1 MTRSPKKSP
10 DSQPIAVV
18 GMALKVPG
26 ASTPADLW
34 KNLINRRDCLTR
46 PTRSEL
52 RRSGLSRHQI
62 ANPDFVRSFPWLDHV
77 DRFDAS
83 FFDMPSFEAERT
95 DPTHRLFLEC
105 TWEALE
111 RACIVP
117 GDNGVRTSVFG
128 GVESGYIRT
137 IEPDS
142 VEAEDGQLTVDDPSV
157 LIPIRLGNALDFP
170 CVRVS
175 HKLNLQ
181 GPSFTVM
188 AACAT
193 SLIAIHLS
201 VKALRNGECDIAI
214 AGGASIT
221 SPQVCGYMGSIEGML
236 SPTGVVRPFS
246 ADADGTVFGS
256 GVGTI
261 VLRPLEDALAA
272 GNPIIAVIRG
282 SGVSND
288 GSPPGKESFIA
299 PSPAGQR
306 SAVERA
312 LTDSGIDGGSIGYL
326 EAHGTATLLGD
337 PVEISTISDVY
348 QGTTSRSNSCALGS
362 VKANVGHLRT
372 AAGVISTIKACMALQ
387 HRVLPP
393 LANYRQPNPK
403 IDLAAT
409 PFFIN
414 TEAMSWKSQESPRR
428 AAVSSFGFG
437 GTNAHVILEEY
448 RQEPQKPTE
457 RTDKLFL
464 FSAKTPATL
473 QRRVSDTASFLAR
486 SPETSGDAVART
498 LIHGRKNM
506 EHRVCYNLDKSL
518 DDLSTF
524 NQHEPIAK
532 AVAKNSDRS
541 VVFLFPGQGSQYPG
555 MGAELYHQ
563 QSGYR
568 ETIDQCAELLL
579 PELGYDIRTILH
591 PNLTDDANGCAD
603 KLQQTANAQPAL
615 FVVEYALASLFM
627 QSGVKPSVLL
637 GHSIGEIVAACIA
650 NVFSLPDALK
660 LVAHRAKLMQACKPG
675 SMLAVMSPPEK
686 IESELPDGLDIA
698 ALNAPGVSIV
708 AGPTE
713 LTSSFADR
721 ISEKGVGTRALHT
734 SHAFHSW
741 MMDPALPDFRE
752 LLTSIELH
760 APEIP
765 LISNSS
771 GKPLK
776 DEEARDP
783 LYWSDHVRH
792 TVLFSASANHLL
804 AQGDAVYLEVGPGR
818 TLTDLI
824 RQHDADQCLVT
835 SLDNH
840 RKVKTL
846 PTDSVTRAIAN
857 LWCHGASI
865 TWPKDKPAP
874 PMVELPT
881 YSFDRR
887 RHWLNRGE
895 SETSES
901 QQPVYYERNTYRLD
915 AEAAEQ
921 ETLKRSW
928 LILKDEFGLGDAV
941 RHRIKSNSDHVLE
954 VSPGA
959 EFVKVNENSYQ
970 VRPDCREDFEQI
982 LADLQ
987 SRTDNPNIG
996 ILHLWSVTGK
1006 AGPHN
1011 STDAFQTSIKT
1022 GFHTLTALCQAI
1034 TSRGGYN
1041 LVKTI
1046 VAADGLRQLDSES
1059 VPIYAEKGNLQGPV
1073 INVPYEG
1080 LGIALRLADI
1090 GEFQSNQI
1098 PGWLVDAIERECR
1111 TVPYSGVIA
1120 LRSHGS
1126 YQEELYKIDE
1136 PATGNL
1142 RLQVNSTV
1150 LITGGTG
1157 ALGLEFAKHLFDHY
1171 RVNLAL
1177 TARWTPPPRSQWKHH
1192 VAIGDKIGKAIKQ
1205 IMALESRGA
1214 KVSIVPTDVSDLE
1227 SLETAIQNVEN
1238 EMGPIST
1245 VIHCAASN
1253 IREMLVSTD
1262 KATAER
1268 IFRAKVHG
1276 AFNLEQVF
1284 SERNLENMIFLSS
1297 YSSLRATKGQS
1308 VYSSSNEVLNMLA
1321 SPKNQQDDG
1330 INRCA
1335 IGFGAVE
1342 EVGMAAN
1349 FVDAD
1354 QQESLANAKTGTT
1367 TGDLDKSF
1375 ALDHPLIK
1383 TGQSYNDNTR
1393 VYRGLIKAEGSWVLE
1408 HSVKGTALLP
1418 AVAFIECVQA
1428 ALIDHVGDSAARVLT
1443 DIAFLRPL
1451 FVKGSDSQLEIEF
1464 KSVNDDQIFEVR
1476 SKSLDEK
1483 AEWTVHVQGVISD
1496 SLASQDIPA
1505 RLSPPTDL
1513 PPVSHNSQDSPFI
1526 TYGERWDWKCLQGSR
1541 KNEDS
1546 CWRKFRLPQKFAG
1559 DLADFRLHPAMLD
1572 RGFSDPFGI
1581 DGPNSIPFSVS
1592 SLRIYRDLP
1601 QEFFVFTKHIP
1612 TANSGST
1619 NMCFVD
1625 DQGNVLLELDGFI
1638 RRPVSDDFSE
1648 PIAKEKDST
1657 FTADGLLPPNHR
1669 IIIREQGDLDSFD
1682 TEPFEPR
1689 LPNPGE
1695 VQIDI
1700 VAAGLNFRN
1709 LLETLNMVSINQP
1722 TNSSGMGIECSG
1734 IVTAVGAGQ
1743 TDLQPGD
1750 PVIAMGS
1757 NAFSTSMTTSAEFVA
1772 PLPST
1777 ISLEEGAGIPI
1788 VFLTAEYA
1796 LNQLAKLKAGE
1807 RILIHA
1813 AAGGVGLAAI
1823 QIAKNIGAEVFA
1835 TVGSAAKRKFLEK
1848 LDITHIMNSRDL
1860 DFVEEIG
1867 DLTEGEGI
1875 DVVLNSLAAEF
1886 IPANFEVLRYGGRFI
1901 EIGKR
1906 DIQANTMI
1914 GLQPFSK
1921 NLSYFAFD
1929 LGLMM
1934 KERDPLIPRMLDS
1947 LMWQLE
1953 KGRLSPPPTT
1963 VIPAKDISEGFQRMA
1978 RAEHVGKNVFKLQTA
1993 SDLWLRNQHRFSE
2006 RYTNLSTIDACLRTL
2021 DVALRKNRQT
2031 DCILALNTPLDER
2044 SVRIDKISESTRGR
2058 PSLEIEYVAPRN
2070 QTEEQL
2076 VKIIEKSLDISPVGI
2091 DDDFFELGGDSI
2103 TAIQTQHS
2111 IKNSLQYNVPMTV
2124 LFEYP
2129 TVAKL
2134 AELIGTPQCD
2144 ASTNRR

>member
-1 MTRSPKKSP
+1 MPQRPKKSP
-10 DSQPIAVV
+10 DSQPIAIV

-34 KNLINRRDCLTR
+34 QNLINRRDCLTR
-46 PTRSEL
+46 PTGSEL
-52 RRSGLSRHQI
+52 RRSGLSRRQI
-62 ANPDFVRSFPWLDHV
+62 ADPDFVRSSPWLDHI

-83 FFDMPSFEAERT
+83 FFDMPGFEAERT

-117 GDNGVRTSVFG
+117 GDHGVRTAVFG
-128 GVESGYIRT
+128 GVESGYIRS
-137 IEPDS
+137 IETKNS
-142 VEAEDGQLTVDDPSV
+142 QAEDGQITVDDPSDV
-157 LIPIRLGNALDFP
+157 IPIRLGTALDFP

-214 AGGASIT
+214 AGGASIN
-221 SPQVCGYMGSIEGML
+221 SPQVGGYMGSIQGML

-261 VLRPLEDALAA
+261 ILRPLEDAIAA

-306 SAVERA
+306 AAVERA
-312 LTDSGIDGGSIGYL
+312 LADSGIDGGSIGYL

-337 PVEISTISDVY
+337 PVEINTISDVY
-348 QGTTSRSNSCALGS
+348 QSTTIRSNSCALGS

-387 HRVLPP
+387 HQVLPP
-393 LANYRQPNPK
+393 LTNYTQPNPK

-437 GTNAHVILEEY
+437 GTNAHVVLEEY
-448 RQEPQKPTE
+448 RQVAQTPKE

-473 QRRVSDTASFLAR
+473 KRRVSDTASFLAR
-486 SPETSGDAVART
+486 SPETSRDAVART

-518 DDLSTF
+518 EDSSTF
-524 NQHEPIAK
+524 IQHKPIAK
-532 AVAKNSDRS
+532 AVAKTSNRS

-555 MGAELYHQ
+555 MGADLYYQ

-627 QSGVKPSVLL
+627 KSGVKPSILL
-637 GHSIGEIVAACIA
+637 GHSIGEIVAACVA

-675 SMLAVMSPPEK
+675 SMLAVMLPPDE

-698 ALNAPGVSIV
+698 ALNAPGISIV
-708 AGPTE
+708 AGPTD

-741 MMDPALPDFRE
+741 MMDPALPEFRE
-752 LLTSIELH
+752 LLASIELH

-765 LISNSS
+765 IISNRS
-771 GKPLK
+771 GTPLK

-783 LYWSDHVRH
+783 LYWSDHVRQ
-792 TVLFSASANHLL
+792 TVLFSASANYLL

-824 RQHDADQCLVT
+824 RQHDAEQSLVI
-835 SLDNH
+835 SLDSQRNAE
-840 RKVKTL
+840 TL
-846 PTDSVTRAIAN
+846 PPDSVTRAIAN

-865 TWPKDKPAP
+865 TWPNDNPSS
-874 PMVELPT
+874 PMVELPP

-895 SETSES
+895 SETIES
-901 QQPVYYERNTYRLD
+901 HQPVFYERSTYRL
-915 AEAAEQ
+915 EKQNAEQ
-921 ETLKRSW
+921 ESVKRSW

-941 RHRIKSNSDHVLE
+941 HHRLKSNSDHVLE
-954 VSPGA
+954 VTPGT
-959 EFVKVNENSYQ
+959 EFLKVNEHSYQ

-987 SRTDNPNIG
+987 SRTDNRDIG
-996 ILHLWSVTGK
+996 ILHLWSVTGN

-1011 STDAFQTSIKT
+1011 SAEAFQASTQT
-1022 GFHTLTALCQAI
+1022 GFHTLAALCQAI
-1034 TSRGGYN
+1034 TSTGGYN
-1041 LVKTI
+1041 PVKTVI
-1046 VAADGLRQLDSES
+1046 AADGLRQVDSET
-1059 VPIYAEKGNLQGPV
+1059 VPIYAEKGNLLGPV
-1073 INVPYEG
+1073 INVPFEG
-1080 LGIALRLADI
+1080 LGITMRLADI
-1090 GEFQSNQI
+1090 GEFQRNQI
-1098 PGWLVDAIERECR
+1098 PEWLIDAIERECR
-1111 TVPYSGVIA
+1111 TPPNSGVIA
-1120 LRSHGS
+1120 LRAHGS
-1126 YQEELYKIDE
+1126 FQEELYKLNE
-1136 PATGNL
+1136 PANGNL
-1142 RLQVNSTV
+1142 RLRIDSTV

-1157 ALGLEFAKHLFDHY
+1157 ALGLVFAKHLFDQY
-1171 RVNLAL
+1171 RVNLVL
-1177 TARWTPPPRSQWKHH
+1177 TARWAPPPRNQWKHH
-1192 VAIGDKIGKAIKQ
+1192 AAIDDKIGKAIKQ
-1205 IMALESRGA
+1205 IMELESRGA
-1214 KVSIVPTDVSDLE
+1214 KVSIVQTDVSDLDN
-1227 SLETAIQNVEN
+1227 LETAIQSVEQ

-1276 AFNLEQVF
+1276 AFNLEHVF
-1284 SERNLENMIFLSS
+1284 SERNLENMILLSS

-1308 VYSSSNEVLNMLA
+1308 VYSSSNEVLNLMA
-1321 SPKNQQDDG
+1321 TPQGFQSDG

-1335 IGFGAVE
+1335 IAFGAIE

-1349 FVDAD
+1349 FIEAD
-1354 QQESLANAKTGTT
+1354 SSNNLAKDKTGTT
-1367 TGDLDKSF
+1367 TGDLTKSF
-1375 ALDHPLIK
+1375 ALEHPLIK
-1383 TGQSYNDNTR
+1383 AGESRNENIR
-1393 VYRGLIKAEGSWVLE
+1393 VYRGLLKTGKSWVLE
-1408 HSVKGTALLP
+1408 HTVKGTALLP
-1418 AVAFIECVQA
+1418 AVAFLECVHA
-1428 ALIDHVGDSAARVLT
+1428 TLIDHFGDSAPRVLT
-1443 DIAFLRPL
+1443 NIAFLRPL
-1451 FVKGSDSQLEIEF
+1451 FVKGSGSQIEVEF
-1464 KSVNDDQIFEVR
+1464 KSEKDDHTFEVR
-1476 SKSLDEK
+1476 SKSIDDK
-1483 AEWTVHVQGVISD
+1483 AEWTVHLQGTISD
-1496 SLASQDIPA
+1496 SLTAQDLPA
-1505 RLSPPTDL
+1505 RLFPPTDL
-1513 PPVSHNSQDSPFI
+1513 PPVSTTIKDISLI
-1526 TYGERWDWKCLQGSR
+1526 TFGERWDWECLQGSR
-1541 KNEDS
+1541 QNDDT

-1559 DLADFRLHPAMLD
+1559 DLADFRLHPAMFD
-1572 RGFSDPFGI
+1572 RGISDPFNLDLI
-1581 DGPNSIPFSVS
+1581 NAIPFSIS
-1592 SLRIYRDLP
+1592 ALRIYRDLP
-1601 QEFFVFTKHIP
+1601 QEFYVFTKHRP

-1619 NMCFVD
+1619 NVCFVD
-1625 DQGNVLLELDGFI
+1625 DQGNVLLELDGLI
-1638 RRPVSDDFSE
+1638 RRQVSDNFSA
-1648 PIAKEKDST
+1648 PTAKEEDSA

-1669 IIIREQGDLDSFD
+1669 IMIREQGDLDSFD

-1689 LPNPGE
+1689 LPGPGE
-1695 VQIDI
+1695 VQLDI
-1700 VAAGLNFRN
+1700 IAAGLNFRN
-1709 LLETLNMVSINQP
+1709 LLEALNMVSTHQP
-1722 TNSSGMGIECSG
+1722 TNSPGLGIECSG
-1734 IVTAVGAGQ
+1734 IVTAVGAGL

-1757 NAFSTSMTTSAEFVA
+1757 NAFSTSMTTSADFVA

-1777 ISLEEGAGIPI
+1777 VSLEQGAGIPI

-1796 LNQLAKLKAGE
+1796 LNQLAKLQAGE

-1813 AAGGVGLAAI
+1813 AAGGVGIAAI
-1823 QIAKNIGAEVFA
+1823 QIAKNIGAEIFA
-1835 TVGSAAKRKFLEK
+1835 TVGSQAKRTHLER
-1848 LDITHIMNSRDL
+1848 LGITHIMNSRDL
-1860 DFVEEIG
+1860 NFVEEIR
-1867 DLTEGEGI
+1867 DLTGGQGV
-1875 DVVLNSLAAEF
+1875 DVVLNSLANEF

-1906 DIQANTMI
+1906 DIQANTLI

-1934 KERDPLIPRMLDS
+1934 KERDPLIPKMLDS
-1947 LMWQLE
+1947 LMWQFE
-1953 KGRLSPPPTT
+1953 KGRLSPPPTK
-1963 VIPAKDISEGFQRMA
+1963 VIPAKNISEGFQRMA
-1978 RAEHVGKNVFKLQTA
+1978 KAEHIGKNVFKLQIATNH
-1993 SDLWLRNQHRFSE
+1993 WLRNQHRFTE
-2006 RYTNLSTIDACLRTL
+2006 HYPHLSSLDACTRTL
-2021 DVALRKNRQT
+2021 EVALRQNRQT
-2031 DCILALNTPLDER
+2031 ACLLALNSALDEVA
-2044 SVRIDKISESTRGR
+2044 VRVENVSELNRGR
-2058 PSLEIEYVAPRN
+2058 PNLETDYLAPRN
-2070 QTEEQL
+2070 ETEQQL
-2076 VKIIEKSLDISPVGI
+2076 TKILEKSLDISPIGI
-2091 DDDFFELGGDSI
+2091 HDDFFELGGDSI

-2111 IKNSLQYNVPMTV
+2111 IKKTLQYNVPMTV

-2129 TVAKL
+2129 TVEKLAKL
-2134 AELIGTPQCD
+2134 IGPLQ
-2144 ASTNRR
+2144 